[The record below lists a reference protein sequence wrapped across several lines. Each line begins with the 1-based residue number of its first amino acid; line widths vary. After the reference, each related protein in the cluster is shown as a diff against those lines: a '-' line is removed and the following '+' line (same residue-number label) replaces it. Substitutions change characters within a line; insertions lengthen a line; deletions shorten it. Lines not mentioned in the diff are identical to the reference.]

1 MSLNDL
7 MPYEDIVI
15 GDGAGEEG
23 GFLMDNPFANL
34 PGVPTPNPLPFPSDP
49 IGKPIISGGM
59 DLVKMASG
67 DNTTLPIKH
76 PKK

>member
-34 PGVPTPNPLPFPSDP
+34 PGIPTPNPLPFPSDP
-49 IGKPIISGGM
+49 IGQPIMSMGR
-59 DLVKMASG
+59 DLVKMATDG
-67 DNTTLPIKH
+67 NTTLPIKH

>member
-7 MPYEDIVI
+7 MPYEDIII
-15 GDGAGEEG
+15 GDGAGDTM

-34 PGVPTPNPLPFPSDP
+34 PGLPEPNPLPFPSDP
-49 IGKPIISGGM
+49 IGKPIIEGGM
-59 DLVKMASG
+59 DLVKMATG